1 MLLNKVMHYGIVNR
15 LCPWCTGEL
24 EIPHGNLPGLE
35 RVRMERRRVYETVVR
50 RQMVECERR
59 MKGAEE
65 VRLG

>member
-1 MLLNKVMHYGIVNR
+1 MEIVNR

-24 EIPHGNLPGLE
+24 EIPHGNLPVLEE

-50 RQMVECERR
+50 RQMVECEGR